1 MVQYIRSD
9 LDFIL
14 QQIRI
19 AEDHT
24 AAGGTR
30 EALVALVGDT
40 QQPLGIRTVNGTF
53 NNLLPGQTNFGSVD
67 QPFDTLV
74 TPQHLPGYE
83 PGVGAL
89 GNVGGVVQ
97 RLDANGLPMF
107 MDALGNQVPIGT
119 PGAIPVMMVG
129 GDSTPRTISNLIA
142 DMTSNNPAA
151 TAAYDASVAAGTG
164 ATRSFILD
172 DFGNPT
178 SVYLYTIPN
187 VSPDAGLSAPFNS
200 WMTLFGQFF
209 DHGLDS
215 INKGG
220 NGKVY
225 IQINPGDD
233 LYDDGADNIVGTP
246 DDGPNFMVLTRAS
259 LDSNGNTTNSTTP
272 FIDQNQTY
280 GSHGSQQAFLRQ
292 YVLDGNGDVAETGKL
307 IEGANGGMATWAE
320 VKAQALTVLGIILD
334 DMDVLNI
341 PLLATDLYGNLLL
354 GANGF
359 AQIVT
364 ATGLMEGGLGGLAVD
379 ATLAIR
385 TGHAFLMD
393 IAHGA
398 DPSRPG
404 YNAALLNQ
412 HFIAGDG
419 RVNENIGLTAVHQ
432 VFHSEHNRLVDQTKD
447 VILAENDL
455 AFLNEWLDVDLAAL
469 PVGAAAIAALV
480 WDGDRLFQAAKLGTE
495 MQYQHL
501 VFEEFARKMQP
512 GLGLFGSYNATV
524 DPAITS
530 EFANVVYRFGHSMLN
545 ETVDR
550 FSATGVDSSMGL
562 IDAFLNPFAYTNG
575 GALTVDQALGDIA
588 RGMTRQA
595 GNEIDEFVTD
605 ALRDNLLGLPL
616 DLAALNIA
624 RGRDVGAP
632 SLNEARQSF
641 FVATG
646 DTRLEAYSSW
656 ADFGGNLK
664 HAGSLI
670 NFMAAYGTH
679 ATILAATTDTA
690 KRAAAM
696 AIMTNAALGIQDA
709 IDFLNSAGAYA
720 GANGINTGL
729 NDIDFWIGG
738 LAEKIEPFGGML
750 GSTFGF
756 VMETQL
762 EALQNSDRFY
772 YLARLG
778 GTNLLNEIE
787 NNTFAAMIVRNSDAT
802 HLPLDVFSTP
812 AYTLEVDKT
821 RQFNA
826 GIGNAD
832 PLGVIRNNPATVG
845 LDTNYLRFTGD
856 DHIVLG
862 GTDFADT
869 IIGGGGDD
877 AIWGDGGNDR
887 IEGGGANDNID
898 AGAGDDIITD
908 SFGDDVARGNTGND
922 VFATGGGIDINLG
935 GAGSDVFL
943 SLTSGATHES
953 FGGTGNDFFFSAA
966 SVATVAAGGEGDDW
980 IEGGGGGVG
989 DNDGGIIGIQDTLL
1003 GNDVFAG
1010 DGSDDRA
1017 DGEGGDDIFIGSAG
1031 QNRMFGDSGYDW
1043 ATYKNGGA
1051 VNVDLLTNALLPGVV
1066 LERFHFVEGLSGS
1079 AGNDQLL
1086 GSNFTAATIALEG
1099 LIGSQMSAAGIAKIG
1114 GLQDLL
1120 GAGVTSFGAG
1130 NIILGGAGNDTITGR
1145 GGDDIIDGDQW
1156 LDVQIA
1162 GGPGG
1167 PVNSMNDLR
1176 VGLLN
1181 GTVNPANL
1189 TIVRTIKNGF
1199 VAGNVDTA
1207 AFTGLRAEYRITHGV
1222 GGRLIVTD
1230 LVAGRDGVDTL
1241 LNMEQ
1246 LQFADATI
1254 ATPPNT
1260 PVTGAP
1266 TISDTSPTRGLA
1278 VTANLSAIADPSG
1291 FNPANATFQ
1300 WQVLLN
1306 GVWTAIA
1313 GAVAASFTPAAA
1325 QVNQQIRVSV
1335 SFNDNAGSFETVV
1348 SDPTIV
1354 VGDNFVGTA
1363 ANDIFNGTAGDDIA
1377 NGLGLNDLLNGNDGN
1392 DTLLGGTGNDTLNG
1406 GNGAD
1411 SLVGG
1416 GGNDS
1421 YNVDST
1427 LDVVVELAGGGTD
1440 TINTGL
1446 TSMTL
1451 ITNVENLTF
1460 TGVGNFTG
1468 TGNAVDNTIIGGAGN
1483 DILDGLAGVD
1493 RLTGLGGDDTY
1504 FIDSL
1509 GEAITEA
1516 TGGGF
1521 DTMFSLVSR
1530 TIATN
1535 VEVMTLGGTGNI
1547 SATGNGSANT
1557 LNGNSGNNT
1566 LSGGGGDDI
1575 LNAGDGL
1582 DSLSGGA
1589 GVDIMNAGSGND
1601 TLTGGTGNDLMN
1613 GGTGNDLFTEASG
1626 NDVFIFAAAFGND
1639 QINGFD
1645 ANAVGGQDILDMR
1658 LLGTTFAS
1666 VSVTAQGLDT
1676 LITIGADTIL
1686 LTAVLSTTVDATDF
1700 LF

>member
-19 AEDHT
+19 AEAHT

-74 TPQHLPGYE
+74 TPQYMPGYT
-83 PGVGAL
+83 PGAT
-89 GNVGGVVQ
+89 VGGFVQ
-97 RLDANGLPMF
+97 RLDSNGDPMF

-119 PGAIPVMMVG
+119 VGAIPVMMAV

-172 DFGNPT
+172 DFGQPT

-187 VSPDAGLSAPFNS
+187 VSPDVGLSAPFNS

-220 NGKVY
+220 AGKVY

-259 LDSNGNTTNSTTP
+259 LDGAGNTTNSTTP

-292 YVLDGNGDVAETGKL
+292 YVFENGAVAETGKL

-320 VKAQALTVLGIILD
+320 VKAQALNILGIALD

-354 GANGF
+354 GVNGF

-364 ATGLMEGGLGGLAVD
+364 STGVIEGGLGALAVD

-385 TGHAFLMD
+385 SGHAFLLD

-447 VILAENDL
+447 VVLAENDL

-512 GLGLFGSYNATV
+512 GLGLFGSYDATI

-530 EFANVVYRFGHSMLN
+530 EFANVVYRFGHSMLT
-545 ETVDR
+545 ESVDR

-562 IDAFLNPFAYTNG
+562 IEAFLNPSAYTNG

-595 GNEIDEFVTD
+595 GNAIDEFVTD

-641 FVATG
+641 FTATG
-646 DTRLEAYSSW
+646 DARLEAYSSW

-664 HAGSLI
+664 YAGSLI

-679 ATILAATTDTA
+679 ASILAATTDTD

-696 AIMTNAALGIQDA
+696 AIMLGAANAEADA
-709 IDFLNSAGAYA
+709 VAFLNSTGAYA

-756 VMETQL
+756 VFETQL
-762 EALQNSDRFY
+762 ESLQNNDRFY
-772 YLARLG
+772 YLNRLG
-778 GTNLLNEIE
+778 GTNLFNELE

-812 AYTLEVDKT
+812 AFTLEVNQS

-832 PLGVIRNNPATVG
+832 PAGVIRNNPATAG
-845 LDTNYLRFTGD
+845 ADTNYLRFTGD
-856 DHIVLG
+856 AHIVLG
-862 GTDFADT
+862 GTDSADT

-887 IEGGGANDNID
+887 IDGGGANDNID
-898 AGAGDDIITD
+898 AGSGDDIITD
-908 SFGDDVARGNTGND
+908 TFGDDVARGNTGND
-922 VFATGGGIDINLG
+922 VFATGGGIDLLIG
-935 GAGSDVFL
+935 GGGNDAFL

-953 FGGTGNDFFFSAA
+953 FGGTGNDFYFSAA
-966 SVATVAAGGEGDDW
+966 SVVTAAAGGEGDDW

-989 DNDGGIIGIQDTLL
+989 DNDGGILGIQDTIL
-1003 GNDVFAG
+1003 GHDVFAG
-1010 DGSDDRA
+1010 NGSDDRS
-1017 DGEGGDDIFIGSAG
+1017 DGEGGDDIFVGSGG

-1079 AGNDQLL
+1079 SGNDQLL

-1099 LIGSQMSAAGIAKIG
+1099 LIGSEMSAAGIARIG

-1130 NIILGGAGNDTITGR
+1130 NILLGGAGNDTITGR
-1145 GGDDIIDGDQW
+1145 GGNDIIDGDQW

-1167 PVNSMNDLR
+1167 PVSSMNDLR
-1176 VGLLN
+1176 LGLLN
-1181 GTVNPANL
+1181 GTINPGSL
-1189 TIVRTIKNGF
+1189 SIVRTIKNGF

-1207 AFTGLRAEYRITHGV
+1207 VFIGLQSEYRITHGL
-1222 GGRLIVTD
+1222 GGRVIVTD
-1230 LVAGRDGVDTL
+1230 LVAGRDGTDTL
-1241 LNMEQ
+1241 LNIEQ
-1246 LQFADATI
+1246 LQFANATI
-1254 ATPPNT
+1254 ATPPDT

-1266 TISDTSPTRGLA
+1266 TISDTSPTSGIA
-1278 VTANLSAIADPSG
+1278 VTANLAAVVDPSG
-1291 FNPANATFQ
+1291 FNPATVAFQ
-1300 WQVLLN
+1300 WQVLN
-1306 GVWTAIA
+1306 GAVWTAIA
-1313 GAVAASFTPAAA
+1313 GAVLASFTPAAA
-1325 QVNQQIRVSV
+1325 QVNQQIRVSI

-1348 SDPTIV
+1348 SNPTIV
-1354 VGDNFVGTA
+1354 VGDNFVGNA
-1363 ANDIFNGTAGDDIA
+1363 ANNIFNGTAGDDIA
-1377 NGLGLNDLLNGNDGN
+1377 SGLGGSDLLNGNDGN
-1392 DTLLGGTGNDTLNG
+1392 DTLLGGTGDDTLNG
-1406 GNGAD
+1406 GSGAD
-1411 SLVGG
+1411 SMVGG
-1416 GGNDS
+1416 SGSDHYS
-1421 YNVDST
+1421 VDST
-1427 LDVVVELAGGGTD
+1427 LDVVVELAAGGTTD
-1440 TINTGL
+1440 TINTSL
-1446 TSMTL
+1446 NSMTL
-1451 ITNVENLTF
+1451 ITNVERLAF
-1460 TGVGNFTG
+1460 TGVGDFTG
-1468 TGNAVDNTIIGGAGN
+1468 TGNAVVNTITGGAGN
-1483 DILDGLAGVD
+1483 DILDGLGGAD
-1493 RLTGLGGDDTY
+1493 RLIGLGGDDTY
-1504 FIDSL
+1504 FVDTA
-1509 GEAITEA
+1509 GETITEA
-1516 TGGGF
+1516 TGGGN
-1521 DTMFSLVSR
+1521 DIMFSLVSR
-1530 TIATN
+1530 TIANN
-1535 VEVMTLGGTGNI
+1535 VEVMTLSGSGNI
-1547 SATGNGSANT
+1547 NATGNGFANI
-1557 LNGNSGNNT
+1557 LNGNTGNNT
-1566 LSGGGGDDI
+1566 LSGGGGSDTI
-1575 LNAGDGL
+1575 TGGDGQ
-1582 DSLSGGA
+1582 DSLSGGT
-1589 GVDIMNAGSGND
+1589 GTDTMNAGIGND
-1601 TLTGGTGNDLMN
+1601 TLTGGSDNDMMN

-1626 NDVFIFAAAFGND
+1626 NDVFIFEAAFGND
-1639 QINGFD
+1639 QIIGFD
-1645 ANAVGGQDILDMR
+1645 ANPLSGQDILDMQ
-1658 LLGTTFAS
+1658 LLGITFAG

-1676 LITIGADTIL
+1676 LITVGADTIL
-1686 LTAVLSTTVDATDF
+1686 LTGVLSTTVDATDF

>member
-19 AEDHT
+19 AEAHT

-40 QQPLGIRTVNGTF
+40 QQPLGLRTVNGTF
-53 NNLLPGQTNFGSVD
+53 NNLLPGQTNFGAAD
-67 QPFDTLV
+67 QPFAQLV
-74 TPQHLPGYE
+74 APQYNPGYQ
-83 PGVGAL
+83 PGAT
-89 GNVGGVVQ
+89 VGGVVQ
-97 RLDANGLPMF
+97 RLDANGNPMF
-107 MDALGNQVPIGT
+107 VDAFGNPALAT
-119 PGAIPVMMVG
+119 DPGAIPVMMVV
-129 GDSTPRTISNLIA
+129 GDTTPRTISNLIA
-142 DMTSNNPAA
+142 DMTSDNPAA
-151 TAAYDASVAAGTG
+151 TAAYDASVLAGTG
-164 ATRSFILD
+164 ATRAMILD
-172 DFGNPT
+172 DLGNPT
-178 SVYLYTIPN
+178 GVFLYTIPN
-187 VSPDAGLSAPFNS
+187 VAPDAGLSAPFNS

-220 NGKVY
+220 AGKVF
-225 IQINPGDD
+225 IQIKPGDG
-233 LYDDGADNIVGTP
+233 LYDDGLDNIVGTA

-259 LDSNGNTTNSTTP
+259 LDTNGNTTNSTTP

-280 GSHGSQQAFLRQ
+280 GSDASQHAFLRQ
-292 YVLDGNGDVAETGKL
+292 YVLDGNGDVADTGKL
-307 IEGANGGMATWAE
+307 IDGAAGGMATWAE
-320 VKAQALTVLGIILD
+320 LKAQALNVLGIVLD

-341 PLLATDLYGNLLL
+341 PMLATDLYGNLLL

-364 ATGLMEGGLGGLAVD
+364 ATGLIEGGLGALAVD

-398 DPSRPG
+398 NPSRPG

-412 HFIAGDG
+412 HFMAGDG
-419 RVNENIGLTAVHQ
+419 RVNENIGLIAVHQ

-447 VILAENDL
+447 VVLAENDL

-469 PVGAAAIAALV
+469 PVTPAQIAALV

-501 VFEEFARKMQP
+501 AFEEFARKMQP
-512 GLGLFGSYNATV
+512 SLGLFGSYNATV
-524 DPAITS
+524 DPAITA
-530 EFANVVYRFGHSMLN
+530 EFANVVFRFGHSMLT

-550 FSATGVDSSMGL
+550 FSATGVDGSTGL
-562 IDAFLNPFAYTNG
+562 IEAFLNPAAFTLG
-575 GALTVDQALGDIA
+575 GAITMDQAVGDIA

-595 GNEIDEFVTD
+595 GNAIDEFVTD

-624 RGRDVGAP
+624 RGRDTGMA

-641 FVATG
+641 FTATG

-656 ADFGGNLK
+656 ADFGANLK
-664 HAGSLI
+664 NAGSLI
-670 NFMAAYGTH
+670 NFIAAYGTH
-679 ATILAATTDTA
+679 ATVLAATTDTA
-690 KRAAAM
+690 KRAAAL
-696 AIMTNAALGIQDA
+696 ALVTDA
-709 IDFLNSAGAYA
+709 GLGVPDAVAFLNSTGAYA

-756 VMETQL
+756 VFETQM
-762 EALQNSDRFY
+762 EALQNHDRFY
-772 YLARLG
+772 YLARLA
-778 GTNLLNEIE
+778 GTNLFNELE

-802 HLPLDVFSTP
+802 HLPLDIFSTP
-812 AYTLEVDKT
+812 AFTLEVNQS

-826 GIGNAD
+826 GLVGSAD
-832 PLGVIRNNPATVG
+832 PAGVIRNNPATAG
-845 LDTNYLRFTGD
+845 ADTNYLRFTGD
-856 DHIVLG
+856 AHIVLG

-908 SFGDDVARGNTGND
+908 SFGDDVARGNAGND
-922 VFATGGGIDINLG
+922 VFATGGGIDLLIG

-953 FGGTGNDFFFSAA
+953 FGGTGNDFFLSAT
-966 SVATVAAGGEGDDW
+966 SVVTVAAAGEGDDW

-989 DNDGGIIGIQDTLL
+989 DNEGGIIGIQDTIL
-1003 GNDVFAG
+1003 GHDVFAG
-1010 DGSDDRA
+1010 DGSNDRA
-1017 DGEGGDDIFIGSAG
+1017 DGEGGDDIFIGSGG

-1079 AGNDQLL
+1079 NGSDQLL
-1086 GSNFTAATIALEG
+1086 GSNFTAATIATEG
-1099 LIGSQMSAAGIAKIG
+1099 LRGSLMTADGIARIG

-1145 GGDDIIDGDQW
+1145 GGDDIIDGDKW

-1162 GGPGG
+1162 GGPNG
-1167 PVNSMNDLR
+1167 PVSSLNSLR
-1176 VGLLN
+1176 AGLLN
-1181 GTVNPANL
+1181 GTINPGSL
-1189 TIVRTIKNGF
+1189 SIVRTIKDGF

-1207 AFTGLRAEYRITHGV
+1207 AFVGLQAEYRITHGL
-1222 GGRLIVTD
+1222 GGRVIVTD
-1230 LVAGRDGVDTL
+1230 LVAGRDGTDTL
-1241 LNMEQ
+1241 LNMER
-1246 LQFADATI
+1246 LQFANATI
-1254 ATPPNT
+1254 ATPTNT
-1260 PVTGAP
+1260 PVTGVP
-1266 TISDTSPTRGLA
+1266 TISDTSPTSGIA
-1278 VTANLSAIADPSG
+1278 VTANLAAVVDPSG
-1291 FNPANATFQ
+1291 FNPATVAFQ
-1300 WQVLLN
+1300 WQVLT
-1306 GVWTAIA
+1306 GAVWTAIA
-1313 GAVAASFTPAAA
+1313 GAVLATFTPAAA
-1325 QVNQQIRVSV
+1325 QVNQQIRVSI
-1335 SFNDNAGSFETVV
+1335 SFNDNAGSFESVV
-1348 SDPTIV
+1348 SNPTIV

-1377 NGLGLNDLLNGNDGN
+1377 SGLDGSDLLNGNDGN

-1406 GNGAD
+1406 GSGAD
-1411 SLVGG
+1411 SMVGG
-1416 GGNDS
+1416 GGSDD
-1421 YNVDST
+1421 YHVDST
-1427 LDVVVELAGGGTD
+1427 SDVVVELAAGGNSD
-1440 TINTGL
+1440 RINTSL
-1446 TSMTL
+1446 SSMTL
-1451 ITNVENLTF
+1451 IAEVENLTF
-1460 TGVGNFTG
+1460 TGIGDFTG
-1468 TGNAVDNTIIGGAGN
+1468 TGNAAVNTIIGGAGN
-1483 DILDGLAGVD
+1483 DTLDGLAGAD
-1493 RLTGLGGDDTY
+1493 RLTGLGGNDTY
-1504 FIDSL
+1504 LIGSA

-1516 TGGGF
+1516 AGGGY
-1521 DTMFSLVSR
+1521 DTMISTVSEK
-1530 TIATN
+1530 IASN

-1547 SATGNGSANT
+1547 NATGNGSADI
-1557 LNGNSGNNT
+1557 LNGNIGNNT
-1566 LSGGGGDDI
+1566 LSGGGGNDT
-1575 LNAGDGL
+1575 LNGGDGQ
-1582 DSLSGGA
+1582 DSLSGGSGA
-1589 GVDIMNAGSGND
+1589 DVMNAGSGND
-1601 TLTGGTGNDLMN
+1601 TLTGGNGHDLMN

-1626 NDVFIFAAAFGND
+1626 DDVFIFETAFGAD
-1639 QINGFD
+1639 RIIGFD
-1645 ANAVGGQDILDMR
+1645 ANPASGQDILDMR
-1658 LLGTTFAS
+1658 LLLTSFAG
-1666 VSVTAQGLDT
+1666 VTVTAQGLDT
-1676 LITIGADTIL
+1676 LITVGADTIL

>member
-19 AEDHT
+19 AEAHT

-40 QQPLGIRTVNGTF
+40 QQPLGIRTVDGTF
-53 NNLLPGQTNFGSVD
+53 NNILPGQTNFGAAD
-67 QPFDTLV
+67 QPFDHLV
-74 TPQHLPGYE
+74 APQYLPGYQ
-83 PGVGAL
+83 PGL
-89 GNVGGVVQ
+89 TVGGVTP
-97 RLDANGLPMF
+97 RLDANGVAMF
-107 MDALGNQVPIGT
+107 VDAFGAPVPIGT
-119 PGAIPVMMVG
+119 VGAIPVFMVA
-129 GDSTPRTISNLIA
+129 GDNTPRQISNLIA

-178 SVYLYTIPN
+178 SVYLYTLPN
-187 VSPDAGLSAPFNS
+187 VSPDVGLSAPFNS

-220 NGKVY
+220 AGKVY

-233 LYDDGADNIVGTP
+233 LYDDGADNIVGTA

-259 LDSNGNTTNSTTP
+259 LDTNGNTTNSTTP

-292 YVLDGNGDVAETGKL
+292 YVLDVNGDVAETGKL
-307 IEGANGGMATWAE
+307 IEGANGGMASWAE
-320 VKAQALTVLGIILD
+320 VKAQALNILGIVLD

-364 ATGLMEGGLGGLAVD
+364 ATGLIEGGLGALAVD
-379 ATLAIR
+379 ATQAIR
-385 TGHAFLMD
+385 TGHAFLLD

-404 YNAALLNQ
+404 YNALLLND

-419 RVNENIGLTAVHQ
+419 RANENIGLTAVHQ
-432 VFHSEHNRLVDQTKD
+432 VFHSEHNRLVEQTKD
-447 VILAENDL
+447 VVLAENDL
-455 AFLNEWLDVDLAAL
+455 AFLNEWLDIDLTAL
-469 PVGAAAIAALV
+469 PTTPAEIAALS

-512 GLGLFGSYNATV
+512 GLGLFGSYDATI

-545 ETVDR
+545 EGVDR
-550 FSATGVDSSMGL
+550 FSATGVDGGMGL
-562 IDAFLNPFAYTNG
+562 IEAFLNPFAYDAG
-575 GALTVDQALGDIA
+575 GTISTDQALGDIA

-595 GNEIDEFVTD
+595 GNAIDEFVTD

-624 RGRDVGAP
+624 RGREAGAP
-632 SLNEARQSF
+632 SLNEARASF
-641 FVATG
+641 FAATG

-670 NFMAAYGTH
+670 NFIAAYGTH
-679 ATILAATTDTA
+679 ASILAAVTDA
-690 KRAAAM
+690 DKRGAALAL
-696 AIMTNAALGIQDA
+696 MTNAALGVQDA
-709 IDFLNSAGAYA
+709 IDFLNSTGAYA

-729 NDIDFWIGG
+729 NDIDLWIGG

-756 VMETQL
+756 VFETQL
-762 EALQNSDRFY
+762 ESLQNHDRFY
-772 YLARLG
+772 YLGRLG

-787 NNTFAAMIVRNSDAT
+787 NNTFSAMIVRNSDAT
-802 HLPLDVFSTP
+802 HLPLDIFATP
-812 AYTLEVDKT
+812 AFTLEVNQS

-826 GIGNAD
+826 GIGGAD
-832 PLGVIRNNPATVG
+832 PAGVIRNNPATAG
-845 LDTNYLRFTGD
+845 ADTNYLRFTGD
-856 DHIVLG
+856 AHIVLG
-862 GTDFADT
+862 GTDSADT

-908 SFGDDVARGNTGND
+908 GFGDEVARGNTGND
-922 VFATGGGIDINLG
+922 VFATGGGIDLLLG
-935 GAGSDVFL
+935 GAGKDAFL

-953 FGGTGNDFFFSAA
+953 FGGAGNDFFLSAA
-966 SVATVAAGGEGDDW
+966 NVATAAAGNEGDDW

-989 DNDGGIIGIQDTLL
+989 DNGGGVAGLRDRVL
-1003 GNDVFAG
+1003 GHDIFVG
-1010 DGSDDRA
+1010 DGADDRSI
-1017 DGEGGDDIFIGSAG
+1017 GEGGDDIFVGSAG
-1031 QNRMFGDSGYDW
+1031 QNRMFGDSGFDW

-1079 AGNDQLL
+1079 SGSDQLL
-1086 GSNFTAATIALEG
+1086 GSDVTAATIG
-1099 LIGSQMSAAGIAKIG
+1099 TQGVIGSVLNADGIARIS

-1130 NIILGGAGNDTITGR
+1130 NILLGGAGNDTITGR
-1145 GGDDIIDGDQW
+1145 GGDDIIDGDKW
-1156 LDVQIA
+1156 LDVEIA
-1162 GGPGG
+1162 GGPNGN
-1167 PVNSMNDLR
+1167 VSSLNQLR

-1181 GTVNPANL
+1181 GTINPGSL
-1189 TIVRTIKNGF
+1189 TIVRTIKDGF

-1207 AFTGLRAEYRITHGV
+1207 VFIGLQSEYRITHGV
-1222 GGRLIVTD
+1222 GGRVIVTD
-1230 LVAGRDGVDTL
+1230 LVAGRDGTDTL
-1241 LNMEQ
+1241 LNIEQ
-1246 LQFADATI
+1246 LQFANVTI
-1254 ATPPNT
+1254 ATPPDT
-1260 PVTGAP
+1260 PVSGAP
-1266 TISDTSPTRGLA
+1266 TISDTSPTSGIA
-1278 VTANLSAIADPSG
+1278 VTASVASVIDPSG
-1291 FNPANATFQ
+1291 FNPATVAFQ
-1300 WQVLLN
+1300 WYVLN
-1306 GVWTAIA
+1306 GAIWTAIA
-1313 GAVAASFTPAAA
+1313 GAVSATFTPAAA
-1325 QVNQQIRVSV
+1325 QVNQQIRVSI
-1335 SFNDNAGSFETVV
+1335 SFTDNAGSFETVV
-1348 SDPTIV
+1348 SNPTIV
-1354 VGDNFVGTA
+1354 VGDNFLGNA
-1363 ANDIFNGTAGDDIA
+1363 ADNTFNGTAGDDIA
-1377 NGLGLNDLLNGNDGN
+1377 SGLGGNDVLNGNDGN
-1392 DTLLGGTGNDTLNG
+1392 DTLLGGIGNDTLNG
-1406 GNGAD
+1406 GAGTD
-1411 SLVGG
+1411 SMEGGTGNDTFIVDDALDAVVELVGG
-1416 GGNDS
+1416 GTDQVSTTLSS
-1421 YNVDST
+1421 Y
-1427 LDVVVELAGGGTD
+1427 
-1440 TINTGL
+1440 TIGAT
-1446 TSMTL
+1446 
-1451 ITNVENLTF
+1451 VENLTF
-1460 TGVGNFTG
+1460 IGASGFVG
-1468 TGNAVDNTIIGGAGN
+1468 TGNAAVNAITGGAGN
-1483 DILDGLAGVD
+1483 DILDGLVGAD
-1493 RLTGLGGDDTY
+1493 RLIGLGGDDTY
-1504 FIDSL
+1504 IVDSVT
-1509 GEAITEA
+1509 ESITEA
-1516 TGGGF
+1516 VAGGT
-1521 DTMFSLVSR
+1521 DTMISTVSR

-1535 VEVMTLGGTGNI
+1535 VEIFTLGGTANI
-1547 SATGNGSANT
+1547 NATGSGSANT
-1557 LNGNSGNNT
+1557 LNGNIGNNT
-1566 LSGGGGDDI
+1566 LSGVGGNDTLNGGDV
-1575 LNAGDGL
+1575 L
-1582 DSLSGGA
+1582 DSLSGGT
-1589 GVDIMNAGSGND
+1589 GLDWLFGGSGND
-1601 TLTGGTGNDLMN
+1601 TLTGGSGNDSMN
-1613 GGTGNDLFTEASG
+1613 GGTGNDLFTEATG
-1626 NDVFIFAAAFGND
+1626 NDVFVFESAFGND
-1639 QINGFD
+1639 QIIGFD
-1645 ANAVGGQDILDMR
+1645 ANPASGQDILDLR
-1658 LLGTTFAS
+1658 LLGITFAG

-1676 LITIGADTIL
+1676 LITVGSDTIL
-1686 LTAVLSTTVDATDF
+1686 LSAVLSTTVDATDF